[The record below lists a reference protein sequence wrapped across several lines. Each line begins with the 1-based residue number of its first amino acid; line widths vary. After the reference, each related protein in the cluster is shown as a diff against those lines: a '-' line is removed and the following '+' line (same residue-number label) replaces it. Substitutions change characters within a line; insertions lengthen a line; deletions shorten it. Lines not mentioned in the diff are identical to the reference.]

1 MDGRN
6 NTVSPLDGA
15 IASFRTIVDGQMES
29 IAELEAWLQERSAS
43 DKTYQAIASSLYPLL
58 ARNKARLLEARRTG
72 VSSTSSGPSSWCTVS
87 WSRTSANTVSVTCLG
102 LDPQDRFDL
111 QVPDGHVD
119 SVENV
124 VGLLANALDNLAATD
139 AHMSRLARLIDDMEA
154 SAVRG
159 PPGEIVHN
167 HIRLLGQYNEA
178 KDIAQQLIGLIA
190 DNRGVPV
197 GSLYQDDRYG
207 VGPDD

>member
-124 VGLLANALDNLAATD
+124 VGLLANA
-139 AHMSRLARLIDDMEA
+139 
-154 SAVRG
+154 VRS
-159 PPGEIVHN
+159 P
-167 HIRLLGQYNEA
+167 
-178 KDIAQQLIGLIA
+178 
-190 DNRGVPV
+190 
-197 GSLYQDDRYG
+197 
-207 VGPDD
+207 